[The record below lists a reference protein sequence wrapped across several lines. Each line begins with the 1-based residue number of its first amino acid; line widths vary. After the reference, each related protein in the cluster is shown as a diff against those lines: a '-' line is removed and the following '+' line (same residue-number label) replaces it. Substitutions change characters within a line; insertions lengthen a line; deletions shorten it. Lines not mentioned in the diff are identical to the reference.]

1 MAPATRVSRWR
12 PLHSLIRS
20 SRPLARISLLLTADP
35 SINQRRIMN
44 KAQVSPQVSPWPSL
58 LQQIGDSITSLA
70 VYVFVWYL
78 VDVFL
83 IGLDHARAPGD
94 EWLQG
99 VGRDLI
105 AAFCAGYIGVTA
117 ALSWFGRSTAK
128 FVFLGFTALILLLS
142 GTYIG
147 VGGEDLGLVEPC
159 CGPIVT
165 IGGMLWGTA
174 ALAVSVLGALCATRK
189 DAKTRE

>member
-1 MAPATRVSRWR
+1 
-12 PLHSLIRS
+12 
-20 SRPLARISLLLTADP
+20 
-35 SINQRRIMN
+35 MN

-70 VYVFVWYL
+70 VYVFVWLFTHLLIYVFVWYL

-117 ALSWFGRSTAK
+117 ALS
-128 FVFLGFTALILLLS
+128 
-142 GTYIG
+142 
-147 VGGEDLGLVEPC
+147 
-159 CGPIVT
+159 
-165 IGGMLWGTA
+165 
-174 ALAVSVLGALCATRK
+174 
-189 DAKTRE
+189 